1 MGTPVSGFPL
11 DSFPEESQRHGLWLI
26 KTDTMICGV
35 SDCGAKFR
43 LRHDALIDGGEV
55 EIDGERY
62 SRKYCRCIGCDRIMI
77 ILTVPGYRGEV
88 DP

>member
-1 MGTPVSGFPL
+1 MGSLRTL
-11 DSFPEESQRHGLWLI
+11 RTCRDRYHDLWCI
-26 KTDTMICGV
+26 
-35 SDCGAKFR
+35 DCGAKFR

-62 SRKYCRCIGCDRIMI
+62 SRKYCRCIGCERIME
-77 ILTVPGYRGEV
+77 ILSVPGYRGEV